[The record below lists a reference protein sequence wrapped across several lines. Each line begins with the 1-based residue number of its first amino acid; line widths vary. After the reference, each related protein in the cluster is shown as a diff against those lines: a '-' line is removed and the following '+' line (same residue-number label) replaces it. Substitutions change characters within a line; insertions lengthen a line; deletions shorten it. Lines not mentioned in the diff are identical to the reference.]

1 MLALVGF
8 LVIIVMMLLIF
19 KSKALPA
26 FCFAVLPIIGA
37 LICGFSLAD
46 ISDFIGKGRG
56 FHLADGH
63 SVHLFRDLF
72 RNHERRG
79 AV

>member
-8 LVIIVMMLLIF
+8 LIIIVMMLLIF
-19 KSKALPA
+19 RSKALPA

-46 ISDFIGKGRG
+46 ISEFIGKG
-56 FHLADGH
+56 
-63 SVHLFRDLF
+63 VVF
-72 RNHERRG
+72 RNAGVFALMPTRHLPL
-79 AV
+79 